1 MNLARKASTRRVQA
15 QILLWR
21 HGWAWPAAL
30 CLSGVAA
37 ATYWLVLQPAREALA
52 ATLAEL
58 GREAAAADAKPALS
72 PALSEGEQLAAVR
85 VVLQRAPEPAG
96 LVRRMS
102 GLAQAEQIALPQGE
116 YVQQF
121 HSTTQVQQVHV
132 TQSVRASYP
141 QLRRYIEAVLRAIP
155 NASLDQVAARRD
167 NVGQS
172 RLEVRLRW
180 SFWMQPPDTAP
191 ARATQRTSP

>member
-1 MNLARKASTRRVQA
+1 MKLPGKPSTWRVQA

-30 CLSGVAA
+30 LLLVAA
-37 ATYWLVLQPAREALA
+37 AAMHWLVLQPVREALA
-52 ATLAEL
+52 ATRSEL
-58 GREAAAADAKPALS
+58 GREQVATHAKPALS

-85 VVLQRAPEPAG
+85 AVLQNAPEPAE

-102 GLAQAEQIALPQGE
+102 GLAQAEQIILPQGE
-116 YVQQF
+116 YVQQL
-121 HSTTQVQQVHV
+121 HSTTQVRQVHV

-141 QLRRYIEAVLRAIP
+141 QLRRYIQAVLRTIP

-172 RLEVRLRW
+172 QLEVRLRW
-180 SFWMQPPDTAP
+180 SFWMQPPVAVTA
-191 ARATQRTSP
+191 RETQRTSP

>member
-1 MNLARKASTRRVQA
+1 MKLPVKPSAWRVRA

-30 CLSGVAA
+30 LLLVAAA

-52 ATLAEL
+52 ATQTEL
-58 GREAAAADAKPALS
+58 GREQVAAHAKPAVS
-72 PALSEGEQLAAVR
+72 PALSEAEQLAALR
-85 VVLQRAPEPAG
+85 AVLQNAPEPAE

-141 QLRRYIEAVLRAIP
+141 QLRRYIQAVLRAIP
-155 NASLDQVAARRD
+155 NASLDQMAARRD

-172 RLEVRLRW
+172 QLEVRLRW
-180 SFWMQPPDTAP
+180 SFWMQPPAAMV
-191 ARATQRTSP
+191 ARETQRTSP

>member
-1 MNLARKASTRRVQA
+1 MKLPVKPSTWRVQA

-30 CLSGVAA
+30 ALVVTAG
-37 ATYWLVLQPAREALA
+37 ATHWLVLQPARQALA
-52 ATLAEL
+52 ATQAEL
-58 GREAAAADAKPALS
+58 GREQVAARAQPAPS
-72 PALSEGEQLAAVR
+72 PAPSEGEQLAALR
-85 VVLQRAPEPAG
+85 TVLQNAPEPAE

-116 YVQQF
+116 YAQQF
-121 HSTTQVQQVHV
+121 HATTQVQQVHV

-141 QLRRYIEAVLRAIP
+141 QLRRYIQAVLRTIP

-172 RLEVRLRW
+172 QLEVRLRW
-180 SFWMQPPDTAP
+180 SFWMQRAATGA
-191 ARATQRTSP
+191 ARETQRTSP